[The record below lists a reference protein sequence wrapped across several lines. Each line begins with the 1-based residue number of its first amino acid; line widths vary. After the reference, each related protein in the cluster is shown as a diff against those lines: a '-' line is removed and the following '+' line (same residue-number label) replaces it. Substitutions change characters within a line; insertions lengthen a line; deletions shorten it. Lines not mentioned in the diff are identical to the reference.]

1 MHAVYDRELKWQ
13 TVVETAIDEVDEF
26 DNDKR
31 ENVTDIYIVIKS
43 EAWLNGFCIGSCP
56 NNCTANQGGEG
67 HWTYIQKS
75 VSPIVNDL
83 KPKDTKLRI
92 MCKGKTRMM
101 EYDVYIFVEIWT
113 INLNMKRLKIFVIFV
128 RKL

>member
-101 EYDVYIFVEIWT
+101 EYNVYIFVIWT
-113 INLNMKRLKIFVIFV
+113 INLNMKRLKLFVIFV

>member
-92 MCKGKTRMM
+92 MCKGKTRMIR
-101 EYDVYIFVEIWT
+101 YNVYMFVY
-113 INLNMKRLKIFVIFV
+113 NMDYQP
-128 RKL
+128 

>member
-13 TVVETAIDEVDEF
+13 TVVETATDEVDEF

-101 EYDVYIFVEIWT
+101 EYNVYIIWT
-113 INLNMKRLKIFVIFV
+113 SNFNMKRLKLFVIFV

>member
-101 EYDVYIFVEIWT
+101 EYNVYIFVIWT
-113 INLNMKRLKIFVIFV
+113 INLNMKRLKLFVTFV

>member
-92 MCKGKTRMM
+92 MCKGKTRMIR
-101 EYDVYIFVEIWT
+101 YNIYIFVIWT
-113 INLNMKRLKIFVIFV
+113 INFNMKRLKLFVIFV
-128 RKL
+128 RTI

>member
-101 EYDVYIFVEIWT
+101 AYNVYILVIWT
-113 INLNMKRLKIFVIFV
+113 TNLIMKRLKLFVTFI

>member
-67 HWTYIQKS
+67 HWTYIPKS

-92 MCKGKTRMM
+92 MCKGKTRMPR
-101 EYDVYIFVEIWT
+101 YIVHIIWT
-113 INLNMKRLKIFVIFV
+113 INVNMNRLKLFVIFV
-128 RKL
+128 RTL

>member
-101 EYDVYIFVEIWT
+101 EYNVYIFVIWT

>member
-101 EYDVYIFVEIWT
+101 EYNVYIFVIWT
-113 INLNMKRLKIFVIFV
+113 TNLNMKRLKLFVVFV

>member
-13 TVVETAIDEVDEF
+13 TVVETATDEVDEF

-101 EYDVYIFVEIWT
+101 EYNVYIFVIWT
-113 INLNMKRLKIFVIFV
+113 INFNMKRLKLFIIFV

>member
-101 EYDVYIFVEIWT
+101 EYNVYIFVIWT
-113 INLNMKRLKIFVIFV
+113 IKFNMKRLKLFIIFL

>member
-101 EYDVYIFVEIWT
+101 EYNVYIFVIWT
-113 INLNMKRLKIFVIFV
+113 TNLIMKRLKLFVTFV

>member
-101 EYDVYIFVEIWT
+101 EYNVYIFVIWT
-113 INLNMKRLKIFVIFV
+113 INLNMKRLNHFVIFV